1 MIIKKLSINFFIIAT
16 LILFLFPLF
25 SCENIKKPINKDSI
39 YLKDNKKEQ
48 NYFNYKNFA
57 PPSDAQNLEKEIQAA
72 RDKKDQAEIKCQE
85 KKIYVISLGVL
96 SGIFLLILIIYS
108 IFKCYLFCLSRN
120 EKNSALGRI
129 RISKLGKFY
138 LEESFDLNKNKENE
152 KNNDDN
158 LGNSKNMDKN
168 DAPTCFSVNKNN
180 NNNTFNP
187 DNYDEN
193 NNYYKPYKIE
203 DN

>member
-1 MIIKKLSINFFIIAT
+1 MFIKKLSINFFIIAT

-25 SCENIKKPINKDSI
+25 SCENIKKPIG
-39 YLKDNKKEQ
+39 KEQ

-180 NNNTFNP
+180 NNTFNP

>member
-1 MIIKKLSINFFIIAT
+1 MIIKKLSINFFIITT

-25 SCENIKKPINKDSI
+25 SCENIKKQISKDSI

-57 PPSDAQNLEKEIQAA
+57 PPSDVQNLEKEIQAA

>member
-1 MIIKKLSINFFIIAT
+1 MIIKKSSLNFFIITT

-25 SCENIKKPINKDSI
+25 SCENIKKPIS
-39 YLKDNKKEQ
+39 KEQ

-57 PPSDAQNLEKEIQAA
+57 PPSDVQNLEKEIQAA

>member
-1 MIIKKLSINFFIIAT
+1 MIIKKLSINFFIITT
-16 LILFLFPLF
+16 LIHFLVPLF
-25 SCENIKKPINKDSI
+25 SCENIKKPIS
-39 YLKDNKKEQ
+39 KEQ

-57 PPSDAQNLEKEIQAA
+57 PPSDVQNLEKEIQAA

-120 EKNSALGRI
+120 EKNSSLGRI